1 MSPKPLAYLKV
12 IDILSGTDAYMRCEA
27 AEVLYRST
35 ISQTLSATDISTY
48 KRRKLPAL
56 ADMRVLEALMKVAGR
71 PPEPGQTDRKMRKL
85 LRDTREY
92 AVKALKKSGNA
103 EALQF
108 VEKLQAESH

>member
-1 MSPKPLAYLKV
+1 
-12 IDILSGTDAYMRCEA
+12 
-27 AEVLYRST
+27 
-35 ISQTLSATDISTY
+35 
-48 KRRKLPAL
+48 
-56 ADMRVLEALMKVAGR
+56 MKVAASR
-71 PPEPGQTDRKMRKL
+71 PEPRQTDRKMRKL